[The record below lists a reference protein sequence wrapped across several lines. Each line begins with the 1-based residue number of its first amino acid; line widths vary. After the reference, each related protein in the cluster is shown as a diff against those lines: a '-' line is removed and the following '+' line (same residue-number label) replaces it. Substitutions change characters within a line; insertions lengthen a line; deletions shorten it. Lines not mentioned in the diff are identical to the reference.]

1 MPAYDN
7 MAVAAKLDLMAA
19 LLEISGADKFRF
31 LSYGKAASAIRAW
44 PEQVATLAEQGRL
57 TEIPGVGAKMAA
69 NVEQIVARGSFDQLD
84 EVCAKVPP
92 SLADV
97 MEIPGVGPKRAAL
110 LHEWLGVSTID
121 DLARALDNDAV
132 APLRGFGAKTAANIA
147 KGLEARQRH
156 AARTPIGVALPAAE
170 QLAREVASLP
180 GVDRIEAAG
189 SVRRREETIGD
200 IDLLAS
206 STEPDALIAGF
217 TALPAVERV
226 LAAGGT
232 KASVELHD
240 GLQVDLRVVAPEQYG
255 AALQYFTGNKEHN
268 VRLRERAKAEG
279 LKVNEYGVF
288 RVDDEGN
295 EVERIAGATEAE
307 VYAALGLTVPDP
319 EMRWGLDEIELAAA
333 DALPLL
339 ITLADVLGDLQCHS
353 TFTDGKSTMAA
364 NRAMAAEL
372 GYAYLAQTDHAYDL
386 RMVGGLDVSEIER
399 QFAEIDELNAIEDG
413 GPRLLKGIELNI
425 GDAGSL
431 DYNDDVL
438 ATFDIALASLH
449 SGWDEDEATV
459 TNRLLRAIEHPL
471 VDVIAHPTGRII
483 GRRDPM
489 RLNMDAVLQAAGE
502 TGTIMEINSYPDRLD
517 LSAEHIRLGRR
528 YGVRFSLG
536 TDAHAAEQLRYM
548 RYGVAQARRGLVTR
562 DELINA
568 QPWDVARTWLKR
580 AKALGA

>member
-31 LSYGKAASAIRAW
+31 LSYRKAASAIRAW
-44 PEQVATLAEQGRL
+44 PDQVATLAEDGRL

-69 NVEQIVARGSFDQLD
+69 NVQQIVERGSFDQLD
-84 EVCAKVPP
+84 EVSAEVPP
-92 SLADV
+92 ALADV
-97 MEIPGVGPKRAAL
+97 MDIPGVGPRRAAL
-110 LHEWLGVSTID
+110 LHEWLGVCTID
-121 DLARALDNDAV
+121 DLARVLAEDVV

-147 KGLEARQRH
+147 RGLEARQRH
-156 AARTPIGVALPAAE
+156 TERTPIAIALPVAD
-170 QLAREVASLP
+170 QLVREVAALP
-180 GVDRIEAAG
+180 GVECVDAAG

-206 STEPDALIAGF
+206 SPAPDDVIAGF

-226 LAAGGT
+226 LAAGST

-240 GLQVDLRVVAPEQYG
+240 GFQVDLRVVAPEQYG
-255 AALQYFTGNKEHN
+255 AALQYFTGNKDHN
-268 VRLRERAKAEG
+268 VRLRERAKDQG
-279 LKVNEYGVF
+279 LKINEYGVF
-288 RVDDEGN
+288 RVDSEGN
-295 EVERIAGATEAE
+295 EVVRVAGATEGE
-307 VYAALGLTVPDP
+307 VYATLGMAVPEP
-319 EMRWGLDEIELAAA
+319 EMRWGLDEIDLAAA
-333 DALPLL
+333 HSLPQLVA
-339 ITLADVLGDLQCHS
+339 LADVLGDLQCHS
-353 TFTDGKSTMAA
+353 TFTDGNSTMAA
-364 NRAMAAEL
+364 NRAVAAEL
-372 GYAYLAQTDHAYDL
+372 GYSYLAATDHAYDL

-399 QFAEIDELNAIEDG
+399 QFAEIDELNSRGDG

-425 GDAGSL
+425 GDDGSV
-431 DYNDDVL
+431 DYDDEVL
-438 ATFDIALASLH
+438 ARFDIALASLH
-449 SGWDEDEATV
+449 SGWDQDEAAV
-459 TNRLLRAIEHPL
+459 TNRLVRAIEHPL

-489 RLNMDAVLQAAGE
+489 KLNMEAVLQAAGE

-548 RYGVAQARRGLVTR
+548 RYGVAQARRGLVTP
-562 DELINA
+562 DELVNA

-580 AKALGA
+580 TKVLET

>member
-31 LSYGKAASAIRAW
+31 LSYRKAASAIRAW
-44 PEQVATLAEQGRL
+44 PEQVATLARDGRL
-57 TEIPGVGAKMAA
+57 KEIPGVGAKMAA

-84 EVCAKVPP
+84 EVCAEVPP
-92 SLADV
+92 TLAEV

-110 LHEWLGVSTID
+110 LHEWLGVSTVD
-121 DLARALDNDAV
+121 DLTRALADDAV
-132 APLRGFGAKTAANIA
+132 APLRGFGAKTASNIA

-156 AARTPIGVALPAAE
+156 AERTPIAIALPVAE
-170 QLAREVASLP
+170 QLTREVAALG
-180 GVDRIEAAG
+180 GVQQVETAG
-189 SVRRREETIGD
+189 SIRRREETIGD

-206 STEPDALIAGF
+206 SAEPETVIAGF
-217 TALPAVERV
+217 TALPAVERI
-226 LAAGGT
+226 LATGGT

-240 GLQVDLRVVAPEQYG
+240 GLQVDLRVIAPEEYG
-255 AALQYFTGNKEHN
+255 AALQYFTGNKDHN

-295 EVERIAGATEAE
+295 EGERIAGATEAE
-307 VYAALGLTVPDP
+307 VYDALGMAVPEP
-319 EMRWGLDEIELAAA
+319 EMRWGLDEIDLAAA
-333 DALPLL
+333 HELPEL

-353 TFTDGKSTMAA
+353 TYTDGKSTMAA
-364 NRAMAAEL
+364 NRATAAEL
-372 GYAYLAQTDHAYDL
+372 GYAYLAATDHAYDL
-386 RMVGGLDVSEIER
+386 RMVGGLDVSEIRR
-399 QFAEIDELNAIEDG
+399 QFAEIDQLNALGDS

-425 GDAGSL
+425 GDDGSL

-438 ATFDIALASLH
+438 ATFDIVLASLH
-449 SGWDEDEATV
+449 SGWDEDEVTV
-459 TNRLLRAIEHPL
+459 TSRLLRAIEHPL

-489 RLNMDAVLQAAGE
+489 RLNMEAVLEAAGE

-548 RYGVAQARRGLVTR
+548 RYGVAQARRGLVVR
-562 DELINA
+562 EELVNA

-580 AKALGA
+580 ARVLGT